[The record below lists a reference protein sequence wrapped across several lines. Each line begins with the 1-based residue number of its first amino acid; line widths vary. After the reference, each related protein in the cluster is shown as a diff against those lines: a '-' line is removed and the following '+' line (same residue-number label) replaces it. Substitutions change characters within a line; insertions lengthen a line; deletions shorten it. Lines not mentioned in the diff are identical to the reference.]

1 MMAKLKET
9 INYHDTV
16 LLLTSVSYFTLPIR
30 FLSQLYLFR
39 KTNQTYL
46 DITTSQICDILLAV
60 AIAYWIK
67 QRVSLSERDSMN
79 MFTNYD

>member
-1 MMAKLKET
+1 MKKLKED

-46 DITTSQICDILLAV
+46 DITTSQIVDILLAV
-60 AIAYWIK
+60 TIAYWIRL
-67 QRVSLSERDSMN
+67 RVSMSEKDNMN
-79 MFTNYD
+79 MFTNHD

>member
-1 MMAKLKET
+1 MAKLKET